1 MREEVIKMDVGE
13 LIKTR
18 RIAKGMTQE
27 ELGEIVGVKKSAV
40 AKWETGRVSEIKRS
54 NLKKIS
60 EALDLR
66 PTQLLGDVETDP
78 VSTAEEMANIYMDVE
93 LRQMIAEYYKLDD
106 QKQAQVREYVHLL
119 SKHQ

>member
-13 LIKTR
+13 LIQTR

>member
-1 MREEVIKMDVGE
+1 MDVGE

-78 VSTAEEMANIYMDVE
+78 VSTAEEMANIYMDVK